1 MRTLTRLAL
10 ILWSAAALAAVA
22 FAGLFWFTSGGPPTP
37 AIGGPFRLKSQTGEM
52 IDSAAL
58 KGRSYAIFFGFTH
71 CPEVCPTTMVDM
83 AALMAKLGPAAKDF
97 KIYFVSV
104 DPERDTPEVLRNYLS
119 SFEPHVV
126 GLTGTPDEIAKVAKE
141 FRVYYRKTPLDGG
154 DYTMD
159 HSAFV
164 YLMGKDGGFRNVIG
178 YQEKPDRA
186 LEKLK
191 SLLEKG

>member
-1 MRTLTRLAL
+1 MKQLRL

-22 FAGLFWFTSGGPPTP
+22 LAGLLYFTAGGPQAT

-58 KGRSYAIFFGFTH
+58 KGRPYAIFFGFTH
-71 CPEVCPTTMVDM
+71 CPEICPTTMADM
-83 AALMAKLGPAAKDF
+83 AALMARLGPEAKDF
-97 KIYFVSV
+97 RIYFVSV
-104 DPERDTPEVLRNYLS
+104 DPERDTPEVLRSYLA
-119 SFEPHVV
+119 SFEPNVV

-141 FRVYYRKTPLDGG
+141 FRVYYRKVPLDGG

-164 YLMGKDGGFRNVIG
+164 YLMGKDGGFRSVIG

-186 LEKLK
+186 LDKLK
-191 SLLEKG
+191 TLIEKG

>member
-22 FAGLFWFTSGGPPTP
+22 LAGLLYFTEGGPQAT
-37 AIGGPFRLKSQTGEM
+37 AIGGPFRLKDQNGQIVDTV
-52 IDSAAL
+52 AL
-58 KGRSYAIFFGFTH
+58 KGKPYAIFFGFTH
-71 CPEVCPTTMVDM
+71 CPEICPTTMVDM
-83 AALMAKLGPAAKDF
+83 AALMARLGPEAKDF
-97 KIYFVSV
+97 RIYFVSV
-104 DPERDTPEVLRNYLS
+104 DPERDTPEVLRSYLA
-119 SFEPHVV
+119 SFEPNVV

-141 FRVYYRKTPLDGG
+141 FRAYYRKVPLDGG

-164 YLMGKDGGFRNVIG
+164 YLMGKDGGFRSVIG

-186 LEKLK
+186 LDKLK
-191 SLLEKG
+191 TLIEKG

>member
-1 MRTLTRLAL
+1 VKRLRL

-22 FAGLFWFTSGGPPTP
+22 FAGLMYFTSSGPHAP
-37 AIGGPFRLKSQTGEM
+37 AIGGPFRLKSQTGEVV
-52 IDSAAL
+52 DSAAL
-58 KGRSYAIFFGFTH
+58 KGKPYAIFFGFTH
-71 CPEVCPTTMVDM
+71 CPEICPTTMVDM
-83 AALMAKLGPAAKDF
+83 AALMAKLGDEAKGF

-104 DPERDTPEVLRNYLS
+104 DPERDTPDVLRNYLS
-119 SFEPHVV
+119 SFEPHVI
-126 GLTGTPDEIAKVAKE
+126 GLTGAPDEIADIARK
-141 FRVYYRKTPLDGG
+141 FRIYYRKVPLDGG

-191 SLLEKG
+191 TLIEKG

>member
-1 MRTLTRLAL
+1 MRL

-22 FAGLFWFTSGGPPTP
+22 FAGLMYFTSGGPHAP
-37 AIGGPFRLKSQTGEM
+37 AIGGPFRLKSQTGEVV
-52 IDSAAL
+52 DSAAL
-58 KGRSYAIFFGFTH
+58 KGKPYAIFFGFTH
-71 CPEVCPTTMVDM
+71 CPEICPTTMVDM
-83 AALMAKLGPAAKDF
+83 AALMAKLGDEAKGF

-104 DPERDTPEVLRNYLS
+104 DPERDTPDVLRNYLS
-119 SFEPHVV
+119 SFEPHVI
-126 GLTGTPDEIAKVAKE
+126 GLTGAPDEIADIARK
-141 FRVYYRKTPLDGG
+141 FRIYYRKVPLDGG

-191 SLLEKG
+191 TLIEKG

>member
-1 MRTLTRLAL
+1 MKNFRIAL
-10 ILWSAAALAAVA
+10 WAAAAIAAAVL
-22 FAGLFWFTSGGPPTP
+22 AGLLYFGAGGSQATV
-37 AIGGPFRLKSQTGEM
+37 IGGPFRLKDQNGQ
-52 IDSAAL
+52 IVDSATL
-58 KGRSYAIFFGFTH
+58 KGKPYAIFFGFTH
-71 CPEVCPTTMVDM
+71 CPEICPTTMTDM
-83 AALMAKLGPAAKDF
+83 AALMGKLGDEAKGF
-97 KIYFVSV
+97 RIYFVSV
-104 DPERDTPEVLRNYLS
+104 DPERDTPDKLRNYLS

-126 GLTGTPDEIAKVAKE
+126 GLTGTPEEIAAVAKE
-141 FRVYYRKTPLDGG
+141 FRVYYRKVPLDGG

-191 SLLEKG
+191 TLIERG

>member
-1 MRTLTRLAL
+1 MKNLRIAL
-10 ILWSAAALAAVA
+10 WAAAVLAAVA
-22 FAGLFWFTSGGPPTP
+22 FGALYFLTSTP
-37 AIGGPFRLKSQTGEM
+37 RATTIGGPFRLKDQNGAI

-58 KGRSYAIFFGFTH
+58 KGRPYAIFFGFTH
-71 CPEVCPTTMVDM
+71 CPEICPTTMGDM
-83 AALMAKLGPAAKDF
+83 AALMAKLGPEAKDF
-97 KIYFVSV
+97 KVYFVSV
-104 DPERDTPEVLRNYLS
+104 DPERDTPEVLRNYLA

-126 GLTGTPDEIAKVAKE
+126 GLTGTPDEIADIARK
-141 FRVYYRKTPLDGG
+141 FRVYYRKVPTEGG

-191 SLLEKG
+191 TLIEQG